1 MEKIKKMKN
10 SFSEHDTAEFISR
23 IDKLTPTTNPIWGK
37 MDVAK
42 MMAHCNVT
50 YELEYENIHPKPNG
64 FVKLMLIIFVKNAIV
79 GPKPYKKNGQTGSQ
93 FIIKDSRK
101 FETEKKRL
109 VDYLNKTQ
117 QLGETYFDG
126 KESHSFGVLTA
137 QEWSTMFSKH
147 LDHHLTQF
155 GV

>member
-50 YELEYENIHPKPNG
+50 YEMVYENIHPKPKE
-64 FVKLMLIIFVKNAIV
+64 FVKLMLKIFVKNAVV
-79 GPKPYKKNGQTGSQ
+79 GQKPYKKNGQTGSQ
-93 FIIKDSRK
+93 FLIKDNRE

-126 KESHSFGVLTA
+126 KESHSFCVLTA

-147 LDHHLTQF
+147 LDHHLTQ
-155 GV
+155 

>member
-1 MEKIKKMKN
+1 
-10 SFSEHDTAEFISR
+10 
-23 IDKLTPTTNPIWGK
+23 
-37 MDVAK
+37 
-42 MMAHCNVT
+42 
-50 YELEYENIHPKPNG
+50 LEYENIHPKPNG
-64 FVKLMLIIFVKNAIV
+64 FVKLMLILFVKNSIV
-79 GPKPYKKNGQTGSQ
+79 GQKPYKKNGQTGSQ

>member
-1 MEKIKKMKN
+1 MKMGMKIENELIGGHKGMWP
-10 SFSEHDTAEFISR
+10 SIEH
-23 IDKLTPTTNPIWGK
+23 K
-37 MDVAK
+37 
-42 MMAHCNVT
+42 T
-50 YELEYENIHPKPNG
+50 YCTKRER
-64 FVKLMLIIFVKNAIV
+64 
-79 GPKPYKKNGQTGSQ
+79 SQ
-93 FIIKDSRK
+93 FLIKDSRD

-126 KESHSFGVLTA
+126 KESHSFGALTA